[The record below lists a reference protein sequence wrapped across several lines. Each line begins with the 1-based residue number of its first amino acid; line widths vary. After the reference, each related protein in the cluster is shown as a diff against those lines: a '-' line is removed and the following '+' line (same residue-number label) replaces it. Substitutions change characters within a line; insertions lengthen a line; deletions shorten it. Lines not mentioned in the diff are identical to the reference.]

1 MEKRQKH
8 PFKLSDVPTR
18 HLFCLT
24 KYKTM
29 NWPLHKQKS
38 LSDLRASNDD
48 ERENSGRL
56 LYRWGTILLLRVLAP
71 TVAQSDGKIE
81 HRMFGAVIL
90 DIGYEITDALKLIA
104 GFGSSCGHVGLNK
117 ALAYELAVTVQNVEE
132 ILGRVRLRHRKE
144 TIVHTEL
151 RGDGGLGVKPV
162 NGRLRL
168 DGIGAGRTA
177 LGFRQVV
184 GMHAHDVAF
193 GVLFNTISVAWVI

>member
-117 ALAYELAVTVQNVEE
+117 ALAYELAVTVQNGKKVFSR
-132 ILGRVRLRHRKE
+132 IGLRHRKE
-144 TIVHTEL
+144 AIVHSEL
-151 RGDGGLGVKPV
+151 CG
-162 NGRLRL
+162 N
-168 DGIGAGRTA
+168 
-177 LGFRQVV
+177 
-184 GMHAHDVAF
+184 
-193 GVLFNTISVAWVI
+193 VLASSQ